1 METNITLIALGYLLA
16 RLGMLLTFVYI
27 VYRVLRRPSADI
39 RTDDRSQYAFE
50 RARASLTR
58 R

>member
-16 RLGMLLTFVYI
+16 RLGMLLTFGYI
-27 VYRVLRRPSADI
+27 VYRVLRRRNAAI
-39 RTDDRSQYAFE
+39 RVDHRSHYALE